1 MSLSN
6 LMTTTERQQLDA
18 AYAKTAE
25 CLARYQRCKGILDT
39 NAKFADGKTRTR
51 EWLEGITDTAE
62 RERCRTV
69 MNNIITAKRHYAKKD

>member
-6 LMTTTERQQLDA
+6 LMTIAQRQQLED

-25 CLARYQRCKGILDT
+25 CLARYQRCKTVIDN
-39 NAKFADGKTRTR
+39 NAKLADGKTRTR
-51 EWLEGITDTAE
+51 QWLEGITDTAE

-69 MNNIITAKRHYAKKD
+69 LNNIITAKRLYAKKD